1 MPFKK
6 FFWTDGLDSILKRS
20 YRTARDRNELIQ
32 NLTHIQRLTGFPRFA
47 ITGRA
52 SALGIA
58 RIKKQPWTPAEMSQL
73 RELAGSCRRK
83 ALAKRLGRSEYSVK
97 AALKRLMLS
106 ARISEGYSRSDL
118 VELLGASPV
127 SVRRWERLG
136 WLVFGCYGRAS
147 ESCVRRFLKLHP
159 NQYQLSFVNEAWFK
173 GLLFENYNS
182 AHTAVAKGVHRET
195 WQTTRFNSNC
205 ATENAGERI
214 TTARNVIAFRP
225 DRFDSDQDTTGKN
238 EGQAG
243 CSELNTS

>member
-1 MPFKK
+1 M
-6 FFWTDGLDSILKRS
+6 ILKRS

-32 NLTHIQRLTGFPRFA
+32 NLSHIQRLTGFPRFA

-73 RELAGSCRRK
+73 RELAGTCGRK
-83 ALAKRLGRSEYSVK
+83 AMAKRLGRSEYSVK

-118 VELLGASPV
+118 VELLGASPT
-127 SVRRWERLG
+127 SVRQWERLR

-159 NQYQLSFVNEAWFK
+159 DQYQLSFVNEAWFK
-173 GLLFENYNS
+173 GLLFESYNS
-182 AHTAVAKGVHRET
+182 AQYGRRE
-195 WQTTRFNSNC
+195 RNSS
-205 ATENAGERI
+205 RDL
-214 TTARNVIAFRP
+214 ARNEILLELATGSASRAYYNSMQR
-225 DRFDSDQDTTGKN
+225 DRIQDG
-238 EGQAG
+238 
-243 CSELNTS
+243 